1 MKTCIFKH
9 KNLLPIYPVTIGT
22 ETHQSYIDRPFGF
35 AINQIFI
42 VNGGTGTLC
51 TGGKITEIEKG
62 DMFFLK
68 KDTAHSYGGDGKFST
83 VYLGFDGD
91 LCGNIFEYF
100 GVENG
105 MVYRG
110 KNYEAAKQEILD
122 FFDEFENIGDSAKL
136 SARTYSVVTA
146 FFGEAVRSKTAPIE
160 RVKKYLEANYGKML
174 SLQDITEL
182 YPYSK
187 SKLCRD
193 FFAKYGMSIFDML
206 TKIRLNHAK
215 IMLKSD
221 PCISLKEVAEN
232 CGFNDTSYFCKMYKK
247 AFGVSP
253 KKGMN

>member
-22 ETHQSYIDRPFGF
+22 EAHQSYIDRPFGF

-68 KDTAHSYGGDGKFST
+68 KDTAHSYGGDDKFST

-100 GVENG
+100 GAENG

-110 KNYEAAKQEILD
+110 KSYGAAEQEILN
-122 FFDEFENIGDSAKL
+122 FFGEFENIGDSAKL
-136 SARTYSVVTA
+136 SARTYSVVA
-146 FFGEAVRSKTAPIE
+146 SFFSEAVKSRITPIE
-160 RVKKYLEANYGKML
+160 KVKKYLDANYGRML

-193 FFAKYGMSIFDML
+193 FSAEYGMSIFDML
-206 TKIRLNHAK
+206 TKIRLNHAR

-221 PCISLKEVAEN
+221 PSVSLKEVSEN

-253 KKGMN
+253 KKSMN